1 VQRARL
7 WRYLT
12 GDETY
17 DVDHYLTRLE
27 GRAALLA
34 DASLPDASLP
44 DGSLADAPLD
54 DAGRTGAVPA

>member
-1 VQRARL
+1 MSITDYRNEQVQRARL

-27 GRAALLA
+27 GRAELV
-34 DASLPDASLP
+34 
-44 DGSLADAPLD
+44 GS
-54 DAGRTGAVPA
+54 